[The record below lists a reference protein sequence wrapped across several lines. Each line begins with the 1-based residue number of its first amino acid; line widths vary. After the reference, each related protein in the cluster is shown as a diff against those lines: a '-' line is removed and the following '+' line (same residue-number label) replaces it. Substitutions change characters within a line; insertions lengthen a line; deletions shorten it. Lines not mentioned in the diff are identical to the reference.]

1 MECRFACHDDTKFH
15 ALTLAQIGLVIQCDS
30 SMKYLATLPI
40 ILLAA
45 CAPQPSP
52 VKRQMVG
59 LLEKFD
65 RWDYDGDGQ
74 LALSELEEAEELS
87 GLPAAEILVFYDT
100 SKNRRISYVEAE
112 AGMSRLDEANAIVE
126 AIKERP

>member
-1 MECRFACHDDTKFH
+1 M
-15 ALTLAQIGLVIQCDS
+15 IQRDS
-30 SMKYLATLPI
+30 IMKYLTTLPFI
-40 ILLAA
+40 CVAA
-45 CAPQPSP
+45 CAPQSSP

-65 RWDYDGDGQ
+65 RWDYNGDGQ

-100 SKNRRISYVEAE
+100 GKNRRISYVEAE

-126 AIKERP
+126 AIKKRP